1 MMSNGYK
8 PAPLDL
14 SDVKLLPSQE
24 ILVDKLAE
32 NAHNVWAKDRIKQ
45 GWTYGIQQDLKNKR
59 NPRLVPYALLDER
72 TKKSNRDSLRE
83 AVRTFV
89 GYGYNIEPSDQ
100 ELADSAVEK
109 VSIDKIRFFRVER
122 SYAVRSG
129 KWYFEFEV
137 VTGGDM
143 RVGWARPGCR
153 PDVELGADD
162 QAFAFEGS
170 RGQRWHQGSGYF
182 GRTWQPGDV
191 VGCMI
196 NLDDASMI
204 FTLNGELLITNKG
217 SELAF
222 ADYEIENGFVP
233 ICCLGLSQIG
243 RMNLGTDASTF
254 KFYTMCGLQEGFEPF
269 AVNMNRDV
277 AMWFSKRL
285 PTFVNV
291 PKDHPH
297 IEVMLHNVYG
307 PGRSG
312 GPRPEAPP
320 KSPVNRQLLT

>member
-14 SDVKLLPSQE
+14 SEVKLLPSQE
-24 ILVDKLAE
+24 FLVDKLAE

-83 AVRTFV
+83 AVRTFA
-89 GYGYNIEPSDQ
+89 GYGYSIEPPDQ
-100 ELADSAVEK
+100 EIADQTVEK
-109 VSIDKIRFFRVER
+109 VSIDKIRFFRVEQ
-122 SYAVRSG
+122 SYAVKSG
-129 KWYFEFEV
+129 KWYFEFEA

-153 PDVELGADD
+153 PDIELGADD
-162 QAFAFEGS
+162 QAFVFEGS
-170 RGQRWHQGSGYF
+170 KGQCWHQGSGFF
-182 GRTWQPGDV
+182 GRSWQSGDV

-196 NLDDASMI
+196 NLDDKSII
-204 FTLNGELLITNKG
+204 FTLNGELLITSKG

-222 ADYEIENGFVP
+222 ADFGIENGFVP
-233 ICCLGLSQIG
+233 ICALGLSQIG
-243 RMNLGTDASTF
+243 RMNLGMDASTF
-254 KFYTMCGLQEGFEPF
+254 KYYTMCGLQEGFEPF

-291 PKDHPH
+291 PKTHPH
-297 IEVMLHNVYG
+297 IKVTLHV
-307 PGRSG
+307 R
-312 GPRPEAPP
+312 ET
-320 KSPVNRQLLT
+320 PVQ